1 MLVWEYTLT
10 AIGLRKLVLNN
21 QETLEIMYI
30 QKKKKNLKLS
40 GVLDFVEYP
49 CIKIT
54 FTFSGTIGSSTLD
67 QI

>member
-30 QKKKKNLKLS
+30 QKKKKLE
-40 GVLDFVEYP
+40 V
-49 CIKIT
+49 IW
-54 FTFSGTIGSSTLD
+54 SS
-67 QI
+67 